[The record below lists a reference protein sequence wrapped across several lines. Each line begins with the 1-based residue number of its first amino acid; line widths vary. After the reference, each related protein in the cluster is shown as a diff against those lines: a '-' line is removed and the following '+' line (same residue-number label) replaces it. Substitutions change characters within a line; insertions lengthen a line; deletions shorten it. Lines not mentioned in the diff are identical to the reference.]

1 MFINSNKAGS
11 HGWYYDSSVTPVS
24 SFLPNTVPAD
34 YKQRMRQLLYARDTT
49 VPQHEIRFN
58 WLLDLPVGKGKRIA
72 GNARGVLNQ
81 VIGGWQLSGLGR
93 WNTNWNVLPTD
104 MYPTGV
110 PIQYYGHKY
119 PIQDCRSGTCLP
131 GYLLWNGYIPAH
143 QINKPD
149 GIMGIP
155 ANYKPAA
162 SPLWPYPADYNSR
175 SGATDPN
182 YDNYGT
188 NLGFLPVTDSSTP
201 YQIDLTPSNSGTP
214 AGSPLSAWNSQPML
228 STNLWNVDSSIF
240 KTFAIKEKVRL
251 RLQFDFFNVFNVPGN
266 SFSTGDDGIAFTYT
280 NQNNPR
286 TMQISGRLS
295 W

>member
-1 MFINSNKAGS
+1 
-11 HGWYYDSSVTPVS
+11 
-24 SFLPNTVPAD
+24 
-34 YKQRMRQLLYARDTT
+34 MRQLLYARDTT

-149 GIMGIP
+149 GVMGVP

-280 NQNNPR
+280 NQNSPR